1 MEALDTNIV
10 VRLLVRDDE
19 AQCRRAEQLY
29 RRAIAAG
36 GVWISSVVIVETA
49 WVLRVAY
56 TFDRAAIA
64 TALRRLVSAEGVIAE
79 DEAAT
84 LRALAAFEIGPADFS
99 DYLILD
105 TARQAEALPLWTFD
119 EQLARATGAKIVP

>member
-1 MEALDTNIV
+1 VEALDTNIV

-119 EQLARATGAKIVP
+119 EHLALATGAKIVP

>member
-1 MEALDTNIV
+1 MQALDTNVV

-36 GVWISSVVIVETA
+36 GVWIPSVVIVETA

-64 TALRRLVSAEGVIAE
+64 TALRRLVGAEGVFAE

-84 LRALAAFEIGPADFS
+84 LRALAAFETGPADFS
-99 DYLILD
+99 DYFILD
-105 TARQAEALPLWTFD
+105 CARRAEALPFWTFD
-119 EQLARATGAKIVP
+119 EQLGRAAGAKLVP